1 MSVAVKLLDKDKID
15 RLDKFIIEQ
24 KNKKGPL
31 MPILQKAQEIY
42 GYLPI
47 ELQNHIAEALEIPL
61 TDVYG
66 VATFYSQFSLSPKG
80 EYHVGVCMGTACYV
94 RGAQKILDEFARIL
108 DVKVG
113 ATTKDGKFTLEA
125 TRCLGACGL
134 APVIMINDEVYG
146 RLVVDDVP
154 GIIGKYQEKP

>member
-1 MSVAVKLLDKDKID
+1 MSVAIKLQDKDKFEN
-15 RLDKFIIEQ
+15 LDKFINEQ
-24 KNKKGPL
+24 KDKKGPL
-31 MPILQKAQEIY
+31 MPVLQKAQEIF

-66 VATFYSQFSLSPKG
+66 VATFYSQFSLTPKG

-94 RGAQKILDEFARIL
+94 RGAQKILDEFVKIL

-113 ATTKDGKFTLEA
+113 ETTNDGKFTLEA
-125 TRCLGACGL
+125 TRCIGACGL

-146 RLVVDDVP
+146 RLVPEDVH
-154 GIIGKYQEKP
+154 GIIDKYKDKK

>member
-1 MSVAVKLLDKDKID
+1 MSVAIKLQDKDKFEK
-15 RLDKFIIEQ
+15 LDKFISEQ
-24 KNKKGPL
+24 KDKKGPL
-31 MPILQKAQEIY
+31 MPILQKAQEIF

-61 TDVYG
+61 TDIYG
-66 VATFYSQFSLSPKG
+66 VATFYSQFSLTPKG
-80 EYHVGVCMGTACYV
+80 EYQVGVCMGTACYV
-94 RGAQKILDEFARIL
+94 RGAQKILDEFAKIL

-113 ATTKDGKFTLEA
+113 ETTNDGKFTLEA

-146 RLVVDDVP
+146 RLIPDDVP
-154 GIIGKYQEKP
+154 GIIDKYKDKQ

>member
-1 MSVAVKLLDKDKID
+1 MSVATKLQEKDKFEK
-15 RLDKFIIEQ
+15 LDQFIKENIA
-24 KNKKGPL
+24 KKGPL
-31 MPILQKAQEIY
+31 MPIMQKAQEIF

-66 VATFYSQFSLSPKG
+66 VSTFYSQFSLTPKG
-80 EYHVGVCMGTACYV
+80 EFQVGVCMGTACYV
-94 RGAQKILDEFARIL
+94 RGAQKILDELAKIL
-108 DVKVG
+108 VVKVG
-113 ATTKDGKFTLEA
+113 ETTADGKFTLEA

-146 RLVVDDVP
+146 RLVSEDISA
-154 GIIGKYQEKP
+154 IIDKYKDK